1 MFMLIDCDNFFV
13 SCERIFQPKLKNR
26 PVVVLSNNDGCVVS
40 RSYEAK
46 ALDIPMC
53 CPFFKIE
60 NFFKRNN
67 GIALSSNY
75 ELYADISRRVMALL
89 HFRFGEIETYSID
102 EAFVKVSDRNNFFTL
117 ASNLR
122 QDILNQIGIPVSIGI
137 AKTKTLCKIASK
149 TAKKNFKLCQLT
161 TEPLLSETLAATDI
175 QDIWGVG
182 RRLASRLRCLGIFNG
197 QELAHAPLKM
207 IRTAFGL
214 PLEKTVLELNQTPCL
229 DIEPPEMA
237 KSLISSGS
245 FEVEIQNYDQLKQNL
260 AEFVDCACLRLRRQQ
275 ALANG
280 IWTELHS
287 NRFNPN
293 RPRYDNARFVS
304 LDQPSDNT
312 ADFMNAMKRG
322 LDAIYRPDCW
332 YKRAG
337 VTLVG
342 LEAANSEQQ
351 NWLVDRRRIERGHA
365 LMQTFDEINR
375 KHGRKT
381 IFFAAQTPKA
391 KSYLKREFKSP
402 NFTTSWNE
410 LPKAT

>member
-1 MFMLIDCDNFFV
+1 M
-13 SCERIFQPKLKNR
+13 
-26 PVVVLSNNDGCVVS
+26 LSNNDGCVVS

-89 HFRFGEIETYSID
+89 RFRFGEIETYSID

-214 PLEKTVLELNQTPCL
+214 PLEK
-229 DIEPPEMA
+229 
-237 KSLISSGS
+237 
-245 FEVEIQNYDQLKQNL
+245 
-260 AEFVDCACLRLRRQQ
+260 R
-275 ALANG
+275 
-280 IWTELHS
+280 
-287 NRFNPN
+287 
-293 RPRYDNARFVS
+293 
-304 LDQPSDNT
+304 
-312 ADFMNAMKRG
+312 
-322 LDAIYRPDCW
+322 CW
-332 YKRAG
+332 
-337 VTLVG
+337 
-342 LEAANSEQQ
+342 N
-351 NWLVDRRRIERGHA
+351 
-365 LMQTFDEINR
+365 
-375 KHGRKT
+375 
-381 IFFAAQTPKA
+381 
-391 KSYLKREFKSP
+391 
-402 NFTTSWNE
+402 
-410 LPKAT
+410 

>member
-1 MFMLIDCDNFFV
+1 
-13 SCERIFQPKLKNR
+13 
-26 PVVVLSNNDGCVVS
+26 
-40 RSYEAK
+40 
-46 ALDIPMC
+46 
-53 CPFFKIE
+53 
-60 NFFKRNN
+60 
-67 GIALSSNY
+67 
-75 ELYADISRRVMALL
+75 
-89 HFRFGEIETYSID
+89 
-102 EAFVKVSDRNNFFTL
+102 
-117 ASNLR
+117 
-122 QDILNQIGIPVSIGI
+122 
-137 AKTKTLCKIASK
+137 
-149 TAKKNFKLCQLT
+149 
-161 TEPLLSETLAATDI
+161 
-175 QDIWGVG
+175 
-182 RRLASRLRCLGIFNG
+182 
-197 QELAHAPLKM
+197 
-207 IRTAFGL
+207 
-214 PLEKTVLELNQTPCL
+214 
-229 DIEPPEMA
+229 MA

-342 LEAANSEQQ
+342 LEAANSGQQ

-381 IFFAAQTPKA
+381 IFLPPRRPRPNHTSKGNSKAPILPPLGTNCPKPPEIKPAVHPWYKRTNPDSTVLPASFQSAHTSPGCRTAPRPKRFLPISSSPEWQPRIYRSSA
-391 KSYLKREFKSP
+391 K
-402 NFTTSWNE
+402 
-410 LPKAT
+410 LPANALFLQSCAR

>member
-89 HFRFGEIETYSID
+89 RFRFGEIETYSID

-149 TAKKNFKLCQLT
+149 TAKKTSSSASLQPNRCFRKL
-161 TEPLLSETLAATDI
+161 S
-175 QDIWGVG
+175 
-182 RRLASRLRCLGIFNG
+182 
-197 QELAHAPLKM
+197 
-207 IRTAFGL
+207 
-214 PLEKTVLELNQTPCL
+214 
-229 DIEPPEMA
+229 
-237 KSLISSGS
+237 
-245 FEVEIQNYDQLKQNL
+245 
-260 AEFVDCACLRLRRQQ
+260 RQQ
-275 ALANG
+275 TFRISGEWEDVSPPGCVASEYLTVRN
-280 IWTELHS
+280 WRT
-287 NRFNPN
+287 
-293 RPRYDNARFVS
+293 PR
-304 LDQPSDNT
+304 
-312 ADFMNAMKRG
+312 
-322 LDAIYRPDCW
+322 
-332 YKRAG
+332 
-337 VTLVG
+337 
-342 LEAANSEQQ
+342 
-351 NWLVDRRRIERGHA
+351 
-365 LMQTFDEINR
+365 
-375 KHGRKT
+375 
-381 IFFAAQTPKA
+381 
-391 KSYLKREFKSP
+391 
-402 NFTTSWNE
+402 
-410 LPKAT
+410 